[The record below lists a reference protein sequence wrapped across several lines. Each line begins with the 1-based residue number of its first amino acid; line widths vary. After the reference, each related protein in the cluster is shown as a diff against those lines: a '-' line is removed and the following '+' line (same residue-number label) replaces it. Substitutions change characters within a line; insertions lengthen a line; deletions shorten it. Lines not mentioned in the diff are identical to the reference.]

1 MTINLSAE
9 TAREAVREYLTFF
22 IDGVEWA
29 LGLEHVREV
38 ISYDDVT
45 RVPGMPPSVRGV
57 TNLRGNVVPVIDLGI
72 KFGMP
77 EIEVTS
83 RTCIVLVDAGAGGA
97 RQLLGLLA
105 QEVGQVLA
113 LPQSELLPPPTF
125 GLPVQA
131 HYLEGVLPQGKKFAL
146 VLAIDRALS
155 QQELLASLNPEA
167 GDDAE
172 NSEHVEGEPVDPDDG
187 WTDVETAD
195 GEGSSPVVETKKA

>member
-1 MTINLSAE
+1 MTTNPSPE
-9 TAREAVREYLTFF
+9 TARDALREYLTFF

-29 LGLEHVREV
+29 LGLENVREV

-57 TNLRGNVVPVIDLGI
+57 TNLRGNVVPVVDLGI
-72 KFGMP
+72 KFGLP
-77 EIEVTS
+77 EIEVTA
-83 RTCIVLVDAGAGGA
+83 RTCIVLVDVNANGA

-105 QEVGQVLA
+105 QEVGQVMA

-131 HYLEGVLPQGKKFAL
+131 QYLEGVLPQGKKFAL

-155 QQELLASLNPEA
+155 PQEILASLNPEA
-167 GDDAE
+167 EDAE
-172 NSEHVEGEPVDPDDG
+172 NSDSTEDESNDSDEG
-187 WTDVETAD
+187 WTDVED
-195 GEGSSPVVETKKA
+195 GSGASSSPVVETKKG